1 MRANIEFKSD
11 EIRKFSGLI
20 CRTVNVAETDFLRET
35 IFYHAI
41 LFDKAFVDEQG
52 RSA

>member
-1 MRANIEFKSD
+1 MRTNVEFESD
-11 EIRKFSGLI
+11 EMREFSGLV
-20 CRTVNVAETDFLRET
+20 CRTVDIAKTDFLRET
-35 IFYHAI
+35 MFYHAI

>member
-1 MRANIEFKSD
+1 MRTNVEFKSD
-11 EIRKFSGLI
+11 EVCKLSGLV
-20 CRTVNVAETDFLRET
+20 CLTVDIAETDFLRKT
-35 IFYHAI
+35 MFYHAI